1 VYHEVMA
8 TIRQRGLPAGWYP
21 ADAGAVREV
30 CRQWHNQI
38 SDDSGACAAIV
49 PHAGWAFSGELAYRG
64 VRALDPDARTVV
76 VIGGHLAPGQPI
88 LVAVEQGFE
97 TPLGVVESDTE
108 LVHKVRGELS
118 TSADNSRE
126 NSVEIHL
133 PLIAHLFPRARVVW
147 LRAPADRSAIALG
160 QLLAREAEQHKLTVV
175 GSTDL
180 THYGPRFALT
190 RPGSRE
196 SNRRWAET
204 VNDRG
209 FLDCSVAA
217 DPEALLE
224 HAARNQSA
232 CSPGAAAAAVAFART
247 QGAERGRELGYA
259 NSFDRSGDANFVGY
273 AAVGFWV

>member
-1 VYHEVMA
+1 MA
-8 TIRQRGLPAGWYP
+8 TIRERGLPAGWYP
-21 ADAGAVREV
+21 EDADSVREL

-38 SDDSGACAAIV
+38 SVDSGACAAIV
-49 PHAGWAFSGELAYRG
+49 PHAGWAFSGELAFRAM
-64 VRALDPDARTVV
+64 RALVSDAQTVV
-76 VIGGHLAPGQPI
+76 VIGGHLPPGQPI
-88 LVAVEQGFE
+88 LMAVEQGFE

-108 LVHKVRGELS
+108 LGHKVSAELP

-133 PLIAHLFPRARVVW
+133 PLIAHLFPRARVLW
-147 LRAPADRSAIALG
+147 LRAPADRSAITLG
-160 QLLAREAEQHKLTVV
+160 QLLAREAGQHKLTVL

-180 THYGPRFALT
+180 THYGPRFDLT

-209 FLDCSVAA
+209 FLDCCVAA

-224 HAARNQSA
+224 HAVRNQSA

-247 QGAERGRELGYA
+247 LGADHGRELGYA
-259 NSFDRSGDANFVGY
+259 NSFHRSGDANFVGY
-273 AAVGFWV
+273 GAVGFWA